1 VLHHGSRAAAGVV
14 NAGVRRH
21 GGQAQGGAQA
31 DAVESHLIDAVF
43 HRGNASCRRVPG
55 SIHLVRQ
62 LLHQRL
68 QPVELSVAVC
78 SICGTMM
85 VSSKLS

>member
-1 VLHHGSRAAAGVV
+1 MASPWPSRRSRLTSMSSMSSSATMEAARLRGVV

-55 SIHLVRQ
+55 SIAGSWRLVQ
-62 LLHQRL
+62 
-68 QPVELSVAVC
+68 S
-78 SICGTMM
+78 
-85 VSSKLS
+85 